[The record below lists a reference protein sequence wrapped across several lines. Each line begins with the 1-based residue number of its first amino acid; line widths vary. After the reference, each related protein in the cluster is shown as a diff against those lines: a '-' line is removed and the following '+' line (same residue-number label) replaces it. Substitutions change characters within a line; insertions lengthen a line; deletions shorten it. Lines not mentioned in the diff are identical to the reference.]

1 MATGT
6 LIGLGIGALAV
17 GAASTVAAGVLN
29 KSAQS
34 EANATNIQLSREQ
47 MAYQTSEREAAQ
59 EYNTPAN
66 QRARYEA
73 AGINPFLALGNIDSG
88 NTQMQTG
95 VSPATVQPENALAQ
109 MVQQLG
115 QTPTQALNVVQMAQ
129 QVQGMQEANEQAHT
143 QTLYQERQ
151 IIQGMRESMARTSE
165 ALSKVS
171 VNSAEYHRLN
181 KVLLQQDQEL
191 KMAQLNYQYQSD
203 YLRARNKREKIW
215 LI

>member
-73 AGINPFLALGNIDSG
+73 AGINPF
-88 NTQMQTG
+88 
-95 VSPATVQPENALAQ
+95 
-109 MVQQLG
+109 
-115 QTPTQALNVVQMAQ
+115 
-129 QVQGMQEANEQAHT
+129 
-143 QTLYQERQ
+143 
-151 IIQGMRESMARTSE
+151 
-165 ALSKVS
+165 
-171 VNSAEYHRLN
+171 
-181 KVLLQQDQEL
+181 
-191 KMAQLNYQYQSD
+191 
-203 YLRARNKREKIW
+203 
-215 LI
+215 